1 LNDATVQIRCAT
13 SQDLPAIERITAEVF
28 QPVALESRVEEILGR
43 SDGPGWLA
51 LKMAVT
57 AKEIENLPEGC
68 FVALQAGGVIGFVT
82 NVIFPMARRG
92 YISSLAVRAGF
103 QGRGVGRALV
113 NRSLDYFRGQGLK
126 QAKIDT
132 LVTNQAGQHL
142 YPAMGFQEAAR
153 VIHYVMPL

>member
-1 LNDATVQIRCAT
+1 M
-13 SQDLPAIERITAEVF
+13 
-28 QPVALESRVEEILGR
+28 VEGGFEFIDGFLKRSLLGFFEQTLGK
-43 SDGPGWLA
+43 SDGPGWLS

-57 AKEIENLPEGC
+57 ANEITNLPDGC
-68 FVALQAGGVIGFVT
+68 FVAFQDSGVTGFVT

-113 NRSLDYFRGQGLK
+113 NRSLDYFRSRGLK

-132 LVTNQAGQHL
+132 LVTNQAGRHL
-142 YPAMGFQEAAR
+142 YPAMGFQEATQ